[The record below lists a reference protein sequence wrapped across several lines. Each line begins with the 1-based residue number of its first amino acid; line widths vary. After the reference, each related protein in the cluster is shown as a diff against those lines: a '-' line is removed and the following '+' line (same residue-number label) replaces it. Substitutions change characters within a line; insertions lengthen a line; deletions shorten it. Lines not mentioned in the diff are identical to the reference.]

1 MNAGKV
7 APQAAPS
14 VQACAM
20 KIPTLLG
27 GALLLCTAAHA
38 APSAWDFEY
47 RGFYDFHG
55 DDADHHAGAARAGA
69 GGVDDAGMRTIG
81 TCDQKKKS

>member
-1 MNAGKV
+1 MNARKV
-7 APQAAPS
+7 APQAVPS

-38 APSAWDFEY
+38 VPSA
-47 RGFYDFHG
+47 
-55 DDADHHAGAARAGA
+55 
-69 GGVDDAGMRTIG
+69 
-81 TCDQKKKS
+81 